1 MNDAVTTPAQDSEES
16 TNWRSIPQ
24 MAVLFGFVLCVYGL
38 VQDKQQFAFS
48 YLTAFMFFLSLGLG
62 SLFMVLVHHLFDAG
76 WSSPIR
82 RYLEHFSC
90 LLFPWMG
97 LAFVP
102 IGFMAPEYIYP
113 WMQVVDPHDD
123 HALYVKKAL
132 FNKPTWY
139 AGSVIVFLFWGW
151 LTHRLRY
158 WSLQQD
164 KAGTPERSRHRARG

>member
-1 MNDAVTTPAQDSEES
+1 MSDAVTTSAQDSKES
-16 TNWRSIPQ
+16 NNWRSIPQ
-24 MAVLFGFVLCVYGL
+24 MAVLFGLVLCVYGL

-132 FNKPTWY
+132 FNKPTW
-139 AGSVIVFLFWGW
+139 
-151 LTHRLRY
+151 
-158 WSLQQD
+158 SL
-164 KAGTPERSRHRARG
+164 SLIHI